1 LVKNGRAPYKDIA
14 EELGLS
20 ESTVR
25 KRIAKLI
32 DKRIINRFT
41 ITVNPERTGNN
52 ILSFLTVAPTSQ
64 SDIKKLADSII
75 DYPEIVESFYMSGK
89 CGLLLKVQVSSL
101 SKLDELIERIR
112 ENPEVSELESCIVL
126 RILKFRGHEVVTPIR

>member
-1 LVKNGRAPYKDIA
+1 M
-14 EELGLS
+14 S

-25 KRIAKLI
+25 KRIAKLLE
-32 DKRIINRFT
+32 KRIISRFT
-41 ITVNPERTGNN
+41 ITVNPEKTGNN
-52 ILSFLTVAPTSQ
+52 ILSFLTVSPTSQ

-75 DYPEIVESFYMSGK
+75 DIPEVVESFYMSGK

-101 SKLDELIERIR
+101 SKLDELIERLR

-126 RILKFRGHEVVTPIR
+126 RILKFRGKELVHSIK